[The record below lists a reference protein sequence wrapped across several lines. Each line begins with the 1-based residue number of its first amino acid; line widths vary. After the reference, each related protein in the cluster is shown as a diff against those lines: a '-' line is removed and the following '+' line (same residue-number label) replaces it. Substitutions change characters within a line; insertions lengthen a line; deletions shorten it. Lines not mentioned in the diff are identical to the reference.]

1 MKANRKI
8 IFSTTKERKRER
20 ERERWGG
27 GVKGRKVKCSG

>member
-20 ERERWGG
+20 ERWGG